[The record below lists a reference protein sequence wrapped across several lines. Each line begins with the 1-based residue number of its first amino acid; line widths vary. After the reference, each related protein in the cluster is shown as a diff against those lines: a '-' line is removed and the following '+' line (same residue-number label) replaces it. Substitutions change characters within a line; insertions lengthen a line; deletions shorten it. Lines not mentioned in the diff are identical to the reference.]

1 MTDPI
6 DETRGQGSDPTPAER
21 DGDDRHA
28 RWMTQL
34 QTMIDEVTTAAAP
47 TVRELGAKAAELAA
61 RAADAAG
68 PFAHRAAGV
77 TSDVGQRVASR
88 GREIATDLRR
98 PAGPP
103 EAASGAS
110 DAEGGDTPA

>member
-6 DETRGQGSDPTPAER
+6 DEPRGEGGDPIPAER

-28 RWMTQL
+28 RWMSQL

-68 PFAHRAAGV
+68 PLAQRAAVV

-98 PAGPP
+98 SAGPP
-103 EAASGAS
+103 EAASDSPS
-110 DAEGGDTPA
+110 DGGGDPPA